1 MELLHHRIV
10 HLGRIDRPQAMTLTP
25 PERFRPARAD
35 WMQAGIVAL
44 VLLALYA
51 LTSPRTVMLEDDG
64 GFILSSYFLGVEHPP
79 GYPLYTL
86 IGHLFTKLPFGE
98 VAYRV
103 HLASAFFGALT
114 GAAVWLVARRLIP
127 GRLPAY
133 LAAFGLGF
141 STAFWSQA
149 IIAKGTYTLNTFFVL
164 VLVYLG
170 LRACPPNAP
179 PDPRDT
185 RVLPAMAFL
194 FGLSLTNHWPLML
207 LVAPAFLILLW
218 PRKMEILKR
227 LPLLVLL
234 FALGLLP
241 YVWMVYLSRT
251 PLPISFYGPL
261 QSFAEFWYF
270 VSRAGYRELDVS
282 AAANWVDRLEFFRYF
297 GLEALLQFAVLGT
310 LIAGVGVWLQR
321 RILGDRV
328 AAFLVAAFLGPS
340 VVLLLLLGFDYD
352 SVSKHVFQVYPL
364 PAYAVLAL
372 WMGLGFAWLRRHFGI
387 GVVPAAGGCAALLG
401 IILFVGSR
409 SNLLQNYDWGSK
421 YAHAVMRA
429 LPPNAILF
437 VSGDADLGTIGY
449 YHMIENNRP
458 DITLYQWKGLVLG
471 NRLFYPLRTSAEAAQ
486 QKLREFIENARDPV
500 EMSGLEFVGD
510 YAQRDHW
517 LFSEVDKSSRDPDKV
532 TVDIPEEARQFFEQ
546 SILHTHDSNGWIA
559 FVQNELRRRYAELL
573 GRSLQRGQQ
582 LDARTKSD
590 LQALTQDY
598 FGALGLA
605 QGMLLN
611 PHGYTTGE
619 VGALL
624 EQAQKLTPP
633 DVPKAYLSKYF
644 AFRGILRANL
654 KDRRGAIEDFK
665 TALSVWPFPDNPAVR
680 SLEAIYRD
688 TGDEKALN
696 ALRERVKRLDHRR

>member
-1 MELLHHRIV
+1 
-10 HLGRIDRPQAMTLTP
+10 MTLTP
-25 PERFRPARAD
+25 PEHFRPARAD
-35 WMQAGIVAL
+35 WMQAVIVAL
-44 VLLALYA
+44 ALLALYA
-51 LTSPRTVMLEDDG
+51 LTSPRTVSLEDDG
-64 GFILSSYFLGVEHPP
+64 GFILSSYFLGIEHPP
-79 GYPLYTL
+79 GYPLFTL

-114 GAAVWLVARRLIP
+114 GAAVWLVARCLIP

-207 LVAPAFLILLW
+207 LVAPAFLVLLW
-218 PRKMEILKR
+218 PRRTELLKR
-227 LPLLVLL
+227 LPLLLAL
-234 FALGLLP
+234 FVLGLLP
-241 YVWMVYLSRT
+241 YAWMVYRSWA

-261 QSFAEFWYF
+261 QTWAEIWYF
-270 VSRAGYRELDVS
+270 ISRGGYKGIDTS
-282 AAANWVDRLEFFRYF
+282 QAASWLDRLKFFPYF
-297 GLEALLQFAVLGT
+297 AGQALIQFAVLGS
-310 LIAGVGVWLQR
+310 LVAGVGFWVQR
-321 RILGDRV
+321 RVLGDRI
-328 AAFLVAAFLGPS
+328 AAFLTLAFLGPS
-340 VVLLLLLGFDYD
+340 VGLLLLLGFDYD

-364 PAYAVLAL
+364 PAYVVLAL
-372 WMGLGFAWLRRHFGI
+372 WMGLGLAWLQGRYALRFAPAV
-387 GVVPAAGGCAALLG
+387 GVCAALLG

-421 YAHAVMRA
+421 YAHAVLRA

-437 VSGDADLGTIGY
+437 VSGDVDLGTIGY
-449 YHMIENNRP
+449 YHMIENQRP
-458 DITLYQWKGLVLG
+458 DIALYQWKGLVFG
-471 NRLFYPLRTSAEAAQ
+471 NRLFQPLRTSAESEQ
-486 QKLREFIENARDPV
+486 QKLREFIEHAHDPV

-517 LFSEVDKSSRDPDKV
+517 LFIEVDKSSRDPRQY
-532 TVDIPEEARQFFEQ
+532 TVDIPAEMRKFFEQ
-546 SILHTHDSNGWIA
+546 SILHTHDRNGWIA
-559 FVQNELRRRYAELL
+559 FQQDELRRRYAELL
-573 GRSLQRGQQ
+573 GRSLQPGQQ
-582 LDARTKSD
+582 LDARTKGD
-590 LQALTQDY
+590 LEALTQDY

-611 PHGYTTGE
+611 PHGYKTGE

-654 KDRRGAIEDFK
+654 NDRRGAIEDFE
-665 TALSVWPFPDNPAVR
+665 TALSIWPLPDNPALGP
-680 SLEAIYRD
+680 LEAIYREA
-688 TGDEKALN
+688 GDEKALN
-696 ALRERVKRLDHRR
+696 ALRERIRRLERRR